1 MLKPPISLRQIP
13 TAGRAIAVARHLVYK
28 LIPRRAGRV
37 KNFPGGRKRLAMHA
51 HIATCVDDE
60 AEFAMVMVIG
70 IGFRPI
76 AASLRLSQ

>member
-1 MLKPPISLRQIP
+1 
-13 TAGRAIAVARHLVYK
+13 
-28 LIPRRAGRV
+28 
-37 KNFPGGRKRLAMHA
+37 MHA